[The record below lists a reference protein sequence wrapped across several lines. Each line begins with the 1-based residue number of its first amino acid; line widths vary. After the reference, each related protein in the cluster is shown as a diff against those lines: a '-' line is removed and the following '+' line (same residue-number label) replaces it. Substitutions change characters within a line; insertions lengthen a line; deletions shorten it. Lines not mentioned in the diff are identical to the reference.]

1 MDCPRS
7 GAPAGSLA
15 FALMA
20 QHAICRL
27 ERMARSSQLPA
38 ACRLR
43 SMPLRICQNLAFPDH
58 SGAKAEIRYSQCSR
72 EESRRLCSSAWTAI
86 RMPSLSRA
94 ADALSLISKQIW
106 RVPAPSGAKPV
117 TKELAHYR
125 QLERRLWMTRWRHAG
140 QESAKGDDLNFL
152 ASGLAHDFLER
163 DRGSRRSV
171 FLRHMVPFKNLAR
184 VIVFQSS
191 PGGRDNLEE
200 QVHTDG
206 KIRPVQE
213 ARLCREHHSAQARQL
228 VVPASGSD
236 DDVLPGADAG

>member
-140 QESAKGDDLNFL
+140 QESVEEDAILDEMENIWMNLIEDERALL
-152 ASGLAHDFLER
+152 LLEGPR
-163 DRGSRRSV
+163 CWPTD
-171 FLRHMVPFKNLAR
+171 
-184 VIVFQSS
+184 SS
-191 PGGRDNLEE
+191 
-200 QVHTDG
+200 
-206 KIRPVQE
+206 
-213 ARLCREHHSAQARQL
+213 S
-228 VVPASGSD
+228 
-236 DDVLPGADAG
+236 LPPELADALPAPAPTQWAYEGFRSAAEAILSADAA